1 MSDEGKDDGFSI
13 STSTDFRI
21 RGIGQLG
28 PALRALGGLV
38 AVCVIAWVSDF
49 SAEEAGRGD
58 ALFDIGIMPGW
69 AYIGEPPEDLV
80 GAWLTGSPERI
91 AEELRAD
98 REVGAN
104 VFHLKFRSRTLDEY
118 LDQLAAFG
126 EEVRPLL

>member
-49 SAEEAGRGD
+49 SAEEAGRLV
-58 ALFDIGIMPGW
+58 A
-69 AYIGEPPEDLV
+69 AY
-80 GAWLTGSPERI
+80 LTGAFATNFKGLGYGKGSTGQEIVAGGHTGRLPRPEETED
-91 AEELRAD
+91 A
-98 REVGAN
+98 
-104 VFHLKFRSRTLDEY
+104 
-118 LDQLAAFG
+118 
-126 EEVRPLL
+126 